1 MKFSIKYLFS
11 KCDQIYSFL
20 RIWSHLLKTLFFF
33 AVHVAG
39 TFHAIV
45 RKYRP
50 LEVAKGMWHTDIER
64 R

>member
-50 LEVAKGMWHTDIER
+50 LEVAKGM
-64 R
+64 